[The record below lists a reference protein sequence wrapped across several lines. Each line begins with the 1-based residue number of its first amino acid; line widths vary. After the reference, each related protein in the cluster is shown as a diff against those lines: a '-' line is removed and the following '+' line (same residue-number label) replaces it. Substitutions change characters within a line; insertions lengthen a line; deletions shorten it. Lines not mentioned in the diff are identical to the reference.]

1 MEEIINVNYTL
12 AKSVCKDFKLSKKE
26 YFVSEPKYKKI
37 KNCINH
43 KNEKKTNIHE

>member
-26 YFVSEPKYKKI
+26 LFCIRTKI
-37 KNCINH
+37 
-43 KNEKKTNIHE
+43 